1 MTHPQIAQRVF
12 HTPLLA
18 APAKAAGFVMGL
30 GPRILGGGSI
40 ELKGFEGVAVAGP
53 ANQPFASLLDDR
65 VGDQIRAGK
74 AEAFR
79 IVDGVA
85 VIPVTGTLIHRG
97 AWVGSFSG
105 EMSYEGISAQIK
117 AAASHSSVRAIALEI
132 DSHGGEVAGCFDL
145 AAEIRAA
152 REEKPVHAFVCDNAH
167 SAAYALASQATR
179 VIVPRAG
186 SAGSIGVICMHADRS
201 QQLEAMGVSVTII
214 AAGKRKADGN
224 PYEPLPEAVRD
235 SLKREM
241 ETLRGIFAETVAA
254 GRGASLSADAALA
267 TEAACLLG
275 QDAVDAGLADEVAS
289 PKEAFEQ
296 LAAQFSWRR
305 APLGNT
311 ATKEGP
317 LTMGTPEDE
326 QPGGGATDTPNA
338 GTETP
343 EAGDGGTGGDAPE
356 ANAGGQQEPEG
367 TSAPEGKQ
375 PAPAATSGADEERQR
390 IMGILGCEEA
400 QGRSALASSLA
411 NDPHM
416 TVEQAKKHLA
426 AAGKEG
432 NSQTLS
438 ALMEGAG
445 DADLDQPPPAAE
457 GKGGLVAKAKARF
470 SSQ

>member
-30 GPRILGGGSI
+30 GSRILGGGSI
-40 ELKGFEGVAVAGP
+40 ELKGFEGVAVTGP
-53 ANQPFASLLDDR
+53 ASQPFASLLDDR

-152 REEKPVHAFVCDNAH
+152 RDEKPVHAFVCDNAH

-201 QQLEAMGVSVTII
+201 QQLEAVGVSVTII
-214 AAGKRKADGN
+214 AAGKHKADGN

-305 APLGNT
+305 APLGKT

-317 LTMGTPEDE
+317 LTMATPEDDE
-326 QPGGGATDTPNA
+326 QSGGGVNDTPNA
-338 GTETP
+338 GTKTP
-343 EAGDGGTGGDAPE
+343 EAGDGGGAPE
-356 ANAGGQQEPEG
+356 ANAGGQQEPQG

-375 PAPAATSGADEERQR
+375 SSLAATSGADEERQR

-432 NSQTLS
+432 SGRTLS
-438 ALMEGAG
+438 DLMEGEAE
-445 DADLDQPPPAAE
+445 ADLDQPPPAAE
-457 GKGGLVAKAKARF
+457 RGGGLAAKAKARF
-470 SSQ
+470 SGQ